1 MLKYIKFLAPIIKLV
16 FRRPLLAVTLIPI
29 LPDGRLVMVRRRDD
43 GLWSLPGGLVDWG
56 ESVTDAARRELSEE
70 TGLQL
75 LSVERIV
82 GMFSDPNRD
91 PRFHSVVL
99 SLAVNVEGSLGLKD
113 SIELSSVKAFSFDS
127 LPKPPFAHDHQH
139 QLLYYQKHTSPI
151 LE

>member
-56 ESVTDAARRELSEE
+56 ESVTDTARRELKEE

-75 LSVERIV
+75 LSVERTV
-82 GMFSDPNRD
+82 GIFSNPTRD
-91 PRFHSVVL
+91 PRYHSIVL
-99 SLAVNVEGSLGLKD
+99 SLAVNVAGNLAIND
-113 SIELSSVKAFSFDS
+113 SVELSSVRAFYFDS
-127 LPKPPFAHDHQH
+127 LPKSPLAHDHQH
-139 QLLYYQKHTSPI
+139 QLSCYRRQTTLI